1 MSVNSSD
8 LNRPPTADEASG
20 MAWWNILKPSER
32 AYWLTKAGP
41 ASSVAD
47 AWAIFKRHQATPN
60 NPSPQD
66 TP

>member
-8 LNRPPTADEASG
+8 LNRPPTTDEASG

-47 AWAIFKRHQATPN
+47 AWAIFKRHQVHPIN
-60 NPSPQD
+60 LSP
-66 TP
+66 

>member
-41 ASSVAD
+41 GSSVAD
-47 AWAIFKRHQATPN
+47 AWAAFKRHQASSIKS
-60 NPSPQD
+60 SPQD